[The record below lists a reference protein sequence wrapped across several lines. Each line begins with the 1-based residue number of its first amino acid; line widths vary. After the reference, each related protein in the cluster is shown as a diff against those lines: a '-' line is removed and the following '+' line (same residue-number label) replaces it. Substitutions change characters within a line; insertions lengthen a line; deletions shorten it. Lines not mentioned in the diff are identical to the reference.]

1 MKNAKH
7 FDMHTRSKWVS
18 NRTLQINIAAA
29 FAFEI
34 LCDAV
39 HKHPVFDL
47 ASFCGSFRITMSKL
61 NLVATHFMPCSV
73 HCEQNANELWFCTPA
88 AVDQV
93 AIWAVV
99 YSL

>member
-1 MKNAKH
+1 MLNILTCILVRNGFQIARFKLILLLLLLLKFYAMQ
-7 FDMHTRSKWVS
+7 FTMHT
-18 NRTLQINIAAA
+18 
-29 FAFEI
+29 
-34 LCDAV
+34 
-39 HKHPVFDL
+39 PVFDL